1 MEKSVTFILFLI
13 IMQKYLLLQPFNTIV
28 KLFATLF
35 TIVKLFETL
44 FTIVKLFETLFT
56 IVKLFETLFTIVK
69 LFATLFT
76 IVKLLSSNLNLRIRP
91 SPASNTQALN
101 I

>member
-44 FTIVKLFETLFT
+44 FTIVKLFETF
-56 IVKLFETLFTIVK
+56 FTIVK

>member
-1 MEKSVTFILFLI
+1 MEKTVTFILFLI
-13 IMQKYLLLQPFNTIV
+13 IMQKYLFLQPFNTIV

-44 FTIVKLFETLFT
+44 FTIVKLFETF
-56 IVKLFETLFTIVK
+56 FTIVK